1 VDEQPVQARG
11 ARAILI
17 LGIIGLP
24 ILIAGMLALDARL
37 CVTGAVITA
46 TAVLLHVLLGLR

>member
-1 VDEQPVQARG
+1 MDEQPVQARG